1 MTDERLLTHH
11 WEGTADVEAAGGVVL
26 RGNATGPEVL
36 VVHRVRYGDWSLP
49 KGKLDPGEEH
59 AAAAAREVAEET
71 GVAATV
77 GPELRQTIYPVPD
90 GLKRVRWF
98 LMSPVDG
105 DPDQRPADREVDVAR
120 WVPVAEATPLLTYPT
135 DAELLAEAVALRRQ
149 GGTS

>member
-1 MTDERLLTHH
+1 MTDDRLLTHH
-11 WEGTADVEAAGGVVL
+11 WDGTADVEAAGGVVL
-26 RGNATGPEVL
+26 RAHATGPQVL

-49 KGKLDPGEEH
+49 QGKLDPGEAH
-59 AAAAAREVAEET
+59 ADAAVREVAEET

-77 GPELRQTIYPVPD
+77 GTPLRQTVYPVPD
-90 GLKRVRWF
+90 GLKRVRWY

-120 WVPVAEATPLLTYPT
+120 WIPVTEAAPLLTYPT
-135 DAELLAEAVALRRQ
+135 DAELLAEAVALSRQ